1 MISLNQI
8 KSLLSSN
15 RDRLFREYPLAN
27 MAVFG
32 SFARNEQRE
41 DSDVDILVEFKTPVG
56 MEFIDLADDLEGI
69 LHRKVDLVSKNGI
82 KPKYFAVI
90 QNQLSY
96 V

>member
-1 MISLNQI
+1 
-8 KSLLSSN
+8 
-15 RDRLFREYPLAN
+15 

-41 DSDVDILVEFKTPVG
+41 DSDVDILVEFSVPVG

-69 LHRKVDLVSKNGI
+69 LNRKVDLVSKGGI
-82 KPKYFAVI
+82 KPKYLAAI